1 MDAASWARMLNPK
14 HRFVNVDFAM
24 LSGLQP
30 WMLLPMHVSGY
41 DINCQYRIHFDERIA
56 WFRDNLSAAESIRL
70 TFFPFTLAGIGKF
83 HESAHTVGCQFKHSF
98 HFLPGV
104 GMTDGEAPERIWAT
118 LNALGSRTREMSAG
132 HRHDIINDHHSDM
145 NVRRVHGMGEYAGS
159 TFSRGLTSDRFS
171 AGAPHEAQRGG
182 HAGCS
187 RRGGSCRNR
196 MQAGGLD
203 GGRLEGAG
211 SRVARESGRHEA
223 PPRAAKSVRGAEGC
237 RCAGLRPLQL

>member
-56 WFRDNLSAAESIRL
+56 WFRENLSAAESIRL

-145 NVRRVHGMGEYAGS
+145 NVRRVHGMSEYVS
-159 TFSRGLTSDRFS
+159 CSRWRRLMHERFS
-171 AGAPHEAQRGG
+171 GGAPHEA
-182 HAGCS
+182 
-187 RRGGSCRNR
+187 RRGGN
-196 MQAGGLD
+196 AGGSGWRGRRRD
-203 GGRLEGAG
+203 RTQVGRHNGGCLEGSG
-211 SRVARESGRHEA
+211 SRVAQESG
-223 PPRAAKSVRGAEGC
+223 
-237 RCAGLRPLQL
+237 